1 LKKLIPIEYQLAP
14 MGHSGSEWYSDK
26 VSTGLQAA
34 GLAQVSS
41 NMCGSRELRKKLFAN
56 ISRN

>member
-1 LKKLIPIEYQLAP
+1 

-26 VSTGLQAA
+26 VSTGQKAA

-41 NMCGSRELRKKLFAN
+41 NMCGSKELRKRLFTN